1 MKIVQLLFKVA
12 RNTYSISRLRLL
24 KLGYGKRFQ
33 VGQDVVVRY
42 GFTVRMEDRLDSR
55 IQIGSGTF
63 FNDGCA
69 LNSMSS
75 IVIGDKCL
83 FGQGVKINDHDHELG
98 SEFVSRCSLSV
109 GDWTNALLHIGR
121 KTSEMRS
128 MGPLRIFQCHL
139 DLESFGK
146 AWRNPYRWNE

>member
-1 MKIVQLLFKVA
+1 MKIVQLLLKVA
-12 RNTYSISRLRLL
+12 RNTYSISRFRLL

-55 IQIGSGTF
+55 IQIGSGTY

-83 FGQGVKINDHDHELG
+83 FGQVSRFMTTIMSSLRRRFFLLG
-98 SEFVSRCSLSV
+98 SC
-109 GDWTNALLHIGR
+109 
-121 KTSEMRS
+121 
-128 MGPLRIFQCHL
+128 PL
-139 DLESFGK
+139 
-146 AWRNPYRWNE
+146 P